1 MNKIS
6 IIGLGFVGLPL
17 ACILAGLNKKKL
29 EIVGIDEKFINKTL
43 TKEKYLSSFSNN
55 LIDKKL
61 KIQIRKAINNDNF
74 TISNNLKDIKDS
86 NVIVVSINFDFQN
99 AKFEKTFSYLKT
111 FFRDISLNITS
122 KTLIILETTIP
133 PGTSEKVIYPQIE
146 QILRK
151 RKFKK
156 KVLYAYSYERVM
168 PGAKYYDSIVN
179 INRCYSG
186 INNESAK
193 ACKNFLKSFI
203 NIKKYLLFKLERIKD
218 CETSKILEN
227 SYRAVNIAFLD
238 EWTTFANKIGVNL
251 NKVIDG
257 IKARATHNNI
267 MRPGLGVGGYCL
279 TKDPLFAKISSDYL
293 FKIHTDFPLTLKS
306 VKINKKMPLNS
317 LQFLKKN
324 MPRKKLNILIL
335 GASYKQDIG
344 DIRSSPSIDLYKYL
358 KRGGNSVTIYDP
370 LILQSQKAKFITNNL
385 PNLNNFEVIIFCVAH
400 KTFNKLKLSKLPK
413 KPHYFDLNMVL
424 NNTNKIFMKQKKFKL
439 KVLGDD

>member
-1 MNKIS
+1 M
-6 IIGLGFVGLPL
+6 
-17 ACILAGLNKKKL
+17 
-29 EIVGIDEKFINKTL
+29 
-43 TKEKYLSSFSNN
+43 
-55 LIDKKL
+55 
-61 KIQIRKAINNDNF
+61 
-74 TISNNLKDIKDS
+74 
-86 NVIVVSINFDFQN
+86 
-99 AKFEKTFSYLKT
+99 
-111 FFRDISLNITS
+111 
-122 KTLIILETTIP
+122 ETTIP
-133 PGTSEKVIYPQIE
+133 PGTSEKVIYPQIK

-203 NIKKYLLFKLERIKD
+203 NTKKYLLFKLERIKD

-251 NKVIDG
+251 NRMIDG
-257 IKARATHNNI
+257 IKVRTTHNNI

-358 KRGGNSVTIYDP
+358 KRDGNSVAIYDP
-370 LILQSQKAKFITNNL
+370 LILQSQKAKFIVNNL
-385 PNLNNFEVIIFCVAH
+385 PNLNNFDVVIFCVAH

>member
-1 MNKIS
+1 MSKIS

-17 ACILAGLNKKKL
+17 ACILAGHNKKKL
-29 EIVGIDEKFINKTL
+29 KIVGIDKKFINKKL

-61 KIQIRKAINNDNF
+61 KIQIRKAINNNNF

-86 NVIVVSINFDFQN
+86 NIIVVSINFDFQN
-99 AKFEKTFSYLKT
+99 TKFENTFSYLKT
-111 FFRDISLNITS
+111 FFRDISLNITN

-133 PGTSEKVIYPQIE
+133 PGTSEKIIYPQIK

-203 NIKKYLLFKLERIKD
+203 NIKKYLLFKLESIKD

-227 SYRAVNIAFLD
+227 AYRAVNIAFLD

-251 NKVIDG
+251 NRVIDG
-257 IKARATHNNI
+257 IKIRTTHNNI

-293 FKIHTDFPLTLKS
+293 FKTHTNFPLTLKS

-324 MPRKKLNILIL
+324 MPKKKLNILIL

-370 LILQSQKAKFITNNL
+370 LILQSQKAKFIINNL
-385 PNLNNFEVIIFCVAH
+385 PNLNNFDVVIFCVAH

-424 NNTNKIFMKQKKFKL
+424 NNTNKIFMKQKKLKL